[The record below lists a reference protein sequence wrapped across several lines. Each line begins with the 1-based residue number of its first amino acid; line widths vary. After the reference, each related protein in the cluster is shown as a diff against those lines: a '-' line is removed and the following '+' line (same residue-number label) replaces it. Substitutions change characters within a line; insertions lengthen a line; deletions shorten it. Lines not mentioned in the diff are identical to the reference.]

1 MPRARVN
8 VIPTSAPDDVSGL
21 LKLVETGEIDPS
33 RLVAILGKTE
43 GNGCVNDF
51 TRGFAVSALK
61 HALGANAADIALVM
75 SGGTEG
81 GLAPHMV
88 TFEVLD
94 EMQRAGVKANTY
106 AYNALIR
113 LFAFLVG
120 DHMFA

>member
-61 HALGANAADIALVM
+61 TRLGGQRSRHCSGNVGWNRRRLSSPYGDI
-75 SGGTEG
+75 
-81 GLAPHMV
+81 
-88 TFEVLD
+88 
-94 EMQRAGVKANTY
+94 
-106 AYNALIR
+106 
-113 LFAFLVG
+113 
-120 DHMFA
+120 

>member
-8 VIPTSAPDDVSGL
+8 DSTSAPDDVSGL

-51 TRGFAVSALK
+51 TRGFAVSAFK
-61 HALGANAADIALVM
+61 TRLGANAADIALVM

-81 GLAPHMV
+81 GLAP
-88 TFEVLD
+88 
-94 EMQRAGVKANTY
+94 
-106 AYNALIR
+106 IR
-113 LFAFLVG
+113 
-120 DHMFA
+120 